1 MKVRVTN
8 VTACA
13 GGEHLT
19 VTATINDG
27 PTRTLQTAKATIA
40 RAGAAD
46 LDEAKENV
54 LLLLRQEILRAG
66 VQNGTGAQMRSAVIN
81 KDYYV

>member
-8 VTACA
+8 VTACS

-19 VTATINDG
+19 VTATIDDG
-27 PTRTLQTAKATIA
+27 PTRTLDTTKSTIA
-40 RAGAAD
+40 RAGSSRV
-46 LDEAKENV
+46 DEAKEHI

>member
-19 VTATINDG
+19 VMATINDG
-27 PTRTLQTAKATIA
+27 PTRTMETTKSTIA
-40 RAGAAD
+40 RAGASD
-46 LDEAKENV
+46 FIEAKENI